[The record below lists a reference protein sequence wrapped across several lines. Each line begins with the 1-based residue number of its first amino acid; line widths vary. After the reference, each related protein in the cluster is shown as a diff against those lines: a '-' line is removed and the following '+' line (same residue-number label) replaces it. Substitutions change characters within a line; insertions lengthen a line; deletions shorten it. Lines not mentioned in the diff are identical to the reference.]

1 MEMLKFRT
9 VGQTVL
15 QLELELDALIFFCH
29 IQFCSIRLREA
40 QKECDEVKQLYIEV
54 CSSKENLIG
63 ILECE
68 QKAKRDLANL
78 LDEQTERLKKM
89 QTDLDT
95 EKQKVCVLG
104 EVLNILSLFTG

>member
-1 MEMLKFRT
+1 M
-9 VGQTVL
+9 L
-15 QLELELDALIFFCH
+15 QLELEQDALIFFCL
-29 IQFCSIRLREA
+29 IQLCSIRLREA

-54 CSSKENLIG
+54 CSSKENLTG

-78 LDEQTERLKKM
+78 LDEQTEWLKKM

-104 EVLNILSLFTG
+104 EVLNILSLFTE